1 MSDCDRQKNKPIDD
15 RSTVDA
21 TAAKK
26 SVGYWRL
33 IGTAAATVV
42 RIFFGQ
48 RTLSVGQYD
57 ALLASTWLVWLD
69 VLYMMI
75 KKNIQ

>member
-1 MSDCDRQKNKPIDD
+1 MSDCDSQKNKPIDD

-21 TAAKK
+21 TATKK
-26 SVGYWRL
+26 PIGDWRL
-33 IGTAAATVV
+33 ITTAVAAVV
-42 RIFFGQ
+42 RIFFDL
-48 RTLSVGQYD
+48 RTLSVGQHD
-57 ALLASTWLVWLD
+57 ALLASTSLVWLD